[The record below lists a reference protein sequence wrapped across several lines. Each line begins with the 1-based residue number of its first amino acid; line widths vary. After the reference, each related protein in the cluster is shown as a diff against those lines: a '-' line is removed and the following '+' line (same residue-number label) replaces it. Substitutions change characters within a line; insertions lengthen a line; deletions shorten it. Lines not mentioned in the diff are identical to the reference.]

1 VLDRAVDVLK
11 EFDTSASRSA
21 ATPTAPA
28 RVEYN
33 RDLSRR
39 RADAVKRYL
48 VEARRRGGPHRDP
61 RRRPRRADR
70 HQQDRRRPRQEP
82 PHRVHDPPEA
92 AAAAAAEPEP
102 EPEPEAKAG
111 AKVKT
116 AAKPKGTD
124 AAAKAV
130 YTAKCKSCHG
140 DDGQG
145 KTKFAE
151 KNKIQDISKNKD
163 SVTKIAAAIRDG
175 VDGTKMKPFK
185 DKLSEDEIKAVAAY
199 VKTL

>member
-1 VLDRAVDVLK
+1 MRTRWLTCLLA
-11 EFDTSASRSA
+11 TSLLSS
-21 ATPTAPA
+21 TACDDGA
-28 RVEYN
+28 EAKAK
-33 RDLSRR
+33 
-39 RADAVKRYL
+39 ADADAKTAADADAKAKADAQAIADA
-48 VEARRRGGPHRDP
+48 EAAKLAEAKAAQDAAAAELKAK
-61 RRRPRRADR
+61 ADA
-70 HQQDRRRPRQEP
+70 
-82 PHRVHDPPEA
+82 EA

-116 AAKPKGTD
+116 AAKAKGTD